1 MSISNRGGENM
12 FNKHLD
18 KVVSREDLSLAEME
32 EAMSMVMEGKT
43 TDSQLAA
50 FLVGLRMKGETIDE
64 ITGAAS
70 VMRNKAARVKTNAK
84 DLIDSCGTGGDEK
97 GTFNISTTTALV
109 MAAGGLNV
117 AKHGN
122 RSVSSKSGSADLLEA
137 LGVKIDLSPETA
149 GKCLDQ
155 IGISFLFAP
164 HFHQAMKY
172 AIGPRKELG
181 LRTIFNILGP
191 LTNPAKAD
199 YQVLGVY
206 KEELVMPLA
215 HVLKNLGLK
224 SAMVVHGAG
233 GIDELS
239 LAGENKTAYLKDGE
253 VKEYNFSAE
262 AVGLET
268 AALESILGGEPEAN
282 KEITLDILKGKKGP
296 KRDVIL
302 LNTAAAF
309 LVEGKVKSLKEGV
322 KLAAELI
329 DSGRAMKKLE
339 ELIQCSNSFDSSSR
353 AVS

>member
-1 MSISNRGGENM
+1 M

-18 KVVSREDLSLAEME
+18 KVVSRENLSLEEME
-32 EAMSMVMEGKT
+32 EAMTMVMEGKT
-43 TDSQLAA
+43 TDSQLAG

-70 VMRNKAARVKTNAK
+70 VMRSKAAAVKTKSKN
-84 DLIDSCGTGGDEK
+84 LIDSCGTGGDEK
-97 GTFNISTTTALV
+97 GTFNISTTTAIV

-137 LGVKIDLSPETA
+137 LGVKIDLSPEAA

-155 IGISFLFAP
+155 VGISFLFAP

-172 AIGPRKELG
+172 AVGPRRELG

-191 LTNPAKAD
+191 LTNPAQAD

-233 GIDELS
+233 GVDELS
-239 LAGENKTAYLKDGE
+239 LAGENKTAYLKDGA
-253 VKEYNFSAE
+253 VKEFNFSPAE
-262 AVGLET
+262 AGLKT
-268 AALESILGGEPEAN
+268 AAIDEILGGSPKEN
-282 KEITLDILKGKKGP
+282 KEITLAILKVKNQ
-296 KRDVIL
+296 RLFYIFQAL
-302 LNTAAAF
+302 L
-309 LVEGKVKSLKEGV
+309 SL
-322 KLAAELI
+322 LL
-329 DSGRAMKKLE
+329 L
-339 ELIQCSNSFDSSSR
+339 Q
-353 AVS
+353 

>member
-1 MSISNRGGENM
+1 M

-18 KVVSREDLSLAEME
+18 KVVSRENLTLSEME
-32 EAMSMVMEGKT
+32 EAMTMVMEGKT
-43 TDSQLAA
+43 TDSQLAG

-70 VMRNKAARVKTNAK
+70 VMRNKAAAVKTKSK

-97 GTFNISTTTALV
+97 GTFNISTTTAIV
-109 MAAGGLNV
+109 MAAGGLKV

-137 LGVKIDLSPETA
+137 LGVKIDLSPAEA
-149 GKCLDQ
+149 GNCLDQ
-155 IGISFLFAP
+155 VGISFLFAP

-191 LTNPAKAD
+191 LTNPAQAD

-233 GIDELS
+233 GVDELS
-239 LAGENKTAYLKDGE
+239 LAGENKTAYLKDGV
-253 VKEYNFSAE
+253 VKEFNFTPTE
-262 AVGLET
+262 AGLEK
-268 AALESILGGEPEAN
+268 AAIQKILGGSPEEN
-282 KEITLDILKGKKGP
+282 KEITLNILKGKKGP

-302 LNTAAAF
+302 LNSAAAF
-309 LVEGKVKSLKEGV
+309 LVEGKVKNLEEGV

-329 DSGRAMKKLE
+329 DSGQAMQKLE
-339 ELIQCSNSFDSSSR
+339 ELINCSNSFANSSG
-353 AVS
+353 AVQ

>member
-1 MSISNRGGENM
+1 M

-18 KVVSREDLSLAEME
+18 KVVSRENLTLSEME
-32 EAMSMVMEGKT
+32 EAMTMVMEGKT
-43 TDSQLAA
+43 TDSQLAG

-70 VMRNKAARVKTNAK
+70 VMRNKAAAVKTESK

-97 GTFNISTTTALV
+97 GTFNISTTTAIV
-109 MAAGGLNV
+109 MAAGGLKV

-137 LGVKIDLSPETA
+137 LGVKIDLSPAEA
-149 GKCLDQ
+149 GNCLDQ
-155 IGISFLFAP
+155 VGISFLFAP

-191 LTNPAKAD
+191 LTNPAQAD

-233 GIDELS
+233 GVDELS
-239 LAGENKTAYLKDGE
+239 LAGENKTAYLKDGV
-253 VKEYNFSAE
+253 VKEFNFTPTE
-262 AVGLET
+262 AGLEK
-268 AALESILGGEPEAN
+268 AAIQKILGGSPEEN
-282 KEITLDILKGKKGP
+282 KEITLNILKGKKGP

-302 LNTAAAF
+302 LNSAAAF
-309 LVEGKVKSLKEGV
+309 LVEGKVENLEEGV

-329 DSGRAMKKLE
+329 DSGQAIQKLE
-339 ELIQCSNSFDSSSR
+339 ELINCSNSFVNSSG
-353 AVS
+353 AVQ

>member
-1 MSISNRGGENM
+1 M

-18 KVVSREDLSLAEME
+18 KVVSGKDLTLAEME

-43 TDSQLAA
+43 TDSQLAG

-70 VMRNKAARVKTNAK
+70 VMRNKAAEVKTEARN
-84 DLIDSCGTGGDEK
+84 LIDSCGTGGDEK

-137 LGVKIDLSPETA
+137 LGVKIDLSPEAA

-215 HVLKNLGLK
+215 YVLKNLGLK

-233 GIDELS
+233 GVDELS
-239 LAGENKTAYLKDGE
+239 LVGENKTAYLKDGE

-262 AVGLET
+262 DAGLES
-268 AALESILGGEPEAN
+268 APLESILGGVPEEN
-282 KEITLDILKGKKGP
+282 KQITLDILKGKKGP

-302 LNTAAAF
+302 LNSAAAF
-309 LVEGKVKSLKEGV
+309 LVENRVDSLQEGV
-322 KLAAELI
+322 KMAAELI
-329 DSGRAMKKLE
+329 DSGKAMQKLE
-339 ELIQCSNSFDSSSR
+339 ELIQCSNSSDNSSR

>member
-1 MSISNRGGENM
+1 M

-43 TDSQLAA
+43 TDSQLAG

-70 VMRNKAARVKTNAK
+70 VMRNKAARVKTEAR

-97 GTFNISTTTALV
+97 GTFNISTTTAIV

-137 LGVKIDLSPETA
+137 LGVKIDLSPEAA

-164 HFHQAMKY
+164 YFHQAMKY

-191 LTNPAKAD
+191 LTNPARAE

-233 GIDELS
+233 GVDELS

-253 VKEYNFSAE
+253 VREYNFRAE
-262 AVGLET
+262 EAGLE
-268 AALESILGGEPEAN
+268 AAPLESILGGEPEEN
-282 KEITLDILKGKKGP
+282 KEITLNILKGKKGP

-302 LNTAAAF
+302 LNSAAAF
-309 LVEGKVKSLKEGV
+309 LVENKVENLQEGV
-322 KLAAELI
+322 KLAADLI
-329 DSGRAMKKLE
+329 DSGRAMQKLE
-339 ELIQCSNSFDSSSR
+339 ELIECSNSFDKNSR
-353 AVS
+353 AVSQ

>member
-1 MSISNRGGENM
+1 M

-18 KVVSREDLSLAEME
+18 KVVSRQNLSLAEME

-43 TDSQLAA
+43 TDSQLAG

-70 VMRNKAARVKTNAK
+70 VMRSKAAAVNTKAK
-84 DLIDSCGTGGDEK
+84 NLIDSCGTGGDEK
-97 GTFNISTTTALV
+97 GTFNISTTTAIV

-122 RSVSSKSGSADLLEA
+122 RSVSSKSGSADLLEE
-137 LGVKIDLSPETA
+137 LGVKIDLDPESA
-149 GKCLDQ
+149 GRCLDE

-172 AIGPRKELG
+172 AVGPRKELG

-206 KEELVMPLA
+206 KEELVLPLA

-233 GIDELS
+233 GVDELS
-239 LAGENKTAYLKDGE
+239 LAGKNKTAYLKNGE
-253 VKEYNFSAE
+253 VREYNFGPAE
-262 AVGLET
+262 AGLEP
-268 AALESILGGEPEAN
+268 APIKAILGGTPEKN
-282 KEITLDILKGKKGP
+282 KKITLAILNGEKGA

-302 LNTAAAF
+302 LNAAAAF
-309 LVEGKVKSLKEGV
+309 MVENKVDNLKDGV
-322 KLAAELI
+322 KMAAEII
-329 DSGRAMKKLE
+329 DSGKALKKLE
-339 ELIQCSNSFDSSSR
+339 ELIECSKSM
-353 AVS
+353 VV

>member
-1 MSISNRGGENM
+1 M

-18 KVVSREDLSLAEME
+18 KVVSREDLTLAEME
-32 EAMSMVMEGKT
+32 EAMTMVMEGKT
-43 TDSQLAA
+43 TDSQLAG

-70 VMRNKAARVKTNAK
+70 VMRKKAAEVKTEAR

-137 LGVKIDLSPETA
+137 LGVKIDLSPDAA
-149 GKCLDQ
+149 GRCLDQ
-155 IGISFLFAP
+155 VGISFLFAP
-164 HFHQAMKY
+164 YFHQAMKY

-215 HVLKNLGLK
+215 QVLKNLGLK

-239 LAGENKTAYLKDGE
+239 LAGVNKTAYLKEGV
-253 VKEYNFSAE
+253 VKEFNFSPDE
-262 AVGLET
+262 AGLES
-268 AALESILGGEPEAN
+268 ASVKEILGGRPEEN

-302 LNTAAAF
+302 LNSAAAF
-309 LVEGKVKSLKEGV
+309 LVEGKVNDLKDGV

-329 DSGRAMKKLE
+329 DSGQAMQKLE
-339 ELIQCSNSFDSSSR
+339 ELINCSNSM
-353 AVS
+353 AV

>member
-1 MSISNRGGENM
+1 M

-32 EAMSMVMEGKT
+32 EAMAMVMEGKI
-43 TDSQLAA
+43 TDSQLAG

-70 VMRNKAARVKTNAK
+70 VMRNKAAELNTRSSN
-84 DLIDSCGTGGDEK
+84 LIDSCGTGGDEK
-97 GTFNISTTTALV
+97 GTFNISTTTAVV

-122 RSVSSKSGSADLLEA
+122 RSVSSQSGSADLLEA
-137 LGVKIDLSPETA
+137 LGVKIDLSPEAA
-149 GKCLDQ
+149 GRCLDEV
-155 IGISFLFAP
+155 GISFLFAP
-164 HFHQAMKY
+164 HYHQAMKY

-191 LTNPAKAD
+191 LTNPAEAE

-233 GIDELS
+233 GVDELS
-239 LAGENKTAYLKDGE
+239 LAGKNKTAYLKNGRVRE
-253 VKEYNFSAE
+253 FNFGPEIA
-262 AVGLET
+262 GLKQ
-268 AALESILGGEPEAN
+268 APLKSILGGSPEEN
-282 KEITLDILKGKKGP
+282 KKITLDILKGKKGP

-302 LNTAAAF
+302 LNSAAAF
-309 LVEGKVKSLKEGV
+309 LVQDKVDSLKEGV
-322 KLAAELI
+322 KMAAEII
-329 DSGRAMKKLE
+329 DSGQAMEKLN
-339 ELIQCSNSFDSSSR
+339 ELIECSSSL
-353 AVS
+353 AV

>member
-1 MSISNRGGENM
+1 M

-18 KVVSREDLSLAEME
+18 KVVSRQNLSLAEME

-43 TDSQLAA
+43 TDSQLAG

-70 VMRNKAARVKTNAK
+70 VMRNKAAAVRTKANN
-84 DLIDSCGTGGDEK
+84 LIDSCGTGGDEK
-97 GTFNISTTTALV
+97 GTFNISTTTAIV

-122 RSVSSKSGSADLLEA
+122 RSVSSKSGSADLLEE
-137 LGVKIDLSPETA
+137 LGVKIDLDPELA
-149 GKCLDQ
+149 GKCLDE

-172 AIGPRKELG
+172 AVGPRKELG

-206 KEELVMPLA
+206 KEELVLPLA

-233 GIDELS
+233 GVDELS
-239 LAGENKTAYLKDGE
+239 LAGENKTAYLKDGK
-253 VKEYNFSAE
+253 VREYNFTPADAGLKTAPIE
-262 AVGLET
+262 A
-268 AALESILGGEPEAN
+268 ILGGTPQEN
-282 KEITLDILKGKKGP
+282 KKITLAILNGEKGP
-296 KRDVIL
+296 RRDVIL
-302 LNTAAAF
+302 LNSAAAF
-309 LVEGKVKSLKEGV
+309 MVENKVNNLKDGV
-322 KLAAELI
+322 EMAAEII
-329 DSGRAMKKLE
+329 DSGKALKKLE
-339 ELIQCSNSFDSSSR
+339 ELIECSRSL
-353 AVS
+353 AV

>member
-1 MSISNRGGENM
+1 M

-18 KVVSREDLSLAEME
+18 KVVSREDLTLREME
-32 EAMSMVMEGKT
+32 EAMTMVMEGKT
-43 TDSQLAA
+43 TDSQLAG

-70 VMRNKAARVKTNAK
+70 VMRNKAAAVQTESK

-97 GTFNISTTTALV
+97 GTFNISTTTAIV
-109 MAAGGLNV
+109 MAAGGLKV

-137 LGVKIDLSPETA
+137 LGVKIDLSPEEA

-155 IGISFLFAP
+155 VGISFLFAP
-164 HFHQAMKY
+164 RFHQAMKY

-191 LTNPAKAD
+191 LTNPAQAD

-206 KEELVMPLA
+206 KEQLVMPLA

-233 GIDELS
+233 GVDELS
-239 LAGENKTAYLKDGE
+239 LAGENKTAYLKDGV
-253 VKEYNFSAE
+253 VKEFDFSPAE
-262 AVGLET
+262 AGLEK
-268 AALESILGGEPEAN
+268 AAIQEILGGSPEEN
-282 KEITLDILKGKKGP
+282 KEITLNILKGKKGP

-302 LNTAAAF
+302 LNSAAAF
-309 LVEGKVKSLKEGV
+309 LVEGKVKNLEKGV

-329 DSGRAMKKLE
+329 DSGQAMQKLK
-339 ELIQCSNSFDSSSR
+339 ELINCSNSFANSSG
-353 AVS
+353 AVQ

>member
-1 MSISNRGGENM
+1 M

-18 KVVSREDLSLAEME
+18 KVVSREDLSLTEME

-43 TDSQLAA
+43 TDSQLAG

-70 VMRNKAARVKTNAK
+70 VMRNKAARVKTEAK

-97 GTFNISTTTALV
+97 GTFNISTTTAIV

-137 LGVKIDLSPETA
+137 LGVKIDLSPELA
-149 GKCLDQ
+149 GKCLDE

-224 SAMVVHGAG
+224 SAMVVYGAG
-233 GIDELS
+233 GVDELS
-239 LAGENKTAYLKDGE
+239 LAGENKTAYLKNGE
-253 VKEYNFSAE
+253 VKEYNFNAE
-262 AVGLET
+262 DAGLK
-268 AALESILGGEPEAN
+268 AAPLESILGGDPEEN

-309 LVEGKVKSLKEGV
+309 LVENKVETLQEGV

-329 DSGRAMKKLE
+329 DSGKAMQKLE
-339 ELIQCSNSFDSSSR
+339 ELIQCSNSFDNSSR

>member
-1 MSISNRGGENM
+1 M

-18 KVVSREDLSLAEME
+18 KVVSREDLTLEEME
-32 EAMSMVMEGKT
+32 EAMAMVMEGKT
-43 TDSQLAA
+43 TDSQLAG

-70 VMRNKAARVKTNAK
+70 VMRNKAARVKTEAR

-137 LGVKIDLSPETA
+137 LGVKIDLSPEAA
-149 GKCLDQ
+149 GKCLDE

-191 LTNPAKAD
+191 LTNPAEAD

-215 HVLKNLGLK
+215 YVLKNLGLK

-233 GIDELS
+233 GVDELS
-239 LAGENKTAYLKDGE
+239 LAGENKTAYLKDGK

-262 AVGLET
+262 DAGLE
-268 AALESILGGEPEAN
+268 AAPLESILGGEPEEN

-309 LVEGKVKSLKEGV
+309 LVENKVETLQEGV

-329 DSGRAMKKLE
+329 DSGKAMQKLE
-339 ELIQCSNSFDSSSR
+339 ELIQCSNSFDSGSR

>member
-1 MSISNRGGENM
+1 M

-18 KVVSREDLSLAEME
+18 KVVSREDLTLAEME

-43 TDSQLAA
+43 TDSQLAG

-70 VMRNKAARVKTNAK
+70 VMRNKAARVKTKAR

-97 GTFNISTTTALV
+97 GTFNISTTAALV

-137 LGVKIDLSPETA
+137 LGVKIDLSPELA
-149 GKCLDQ
+149 GKCLDE

-224 SAMVVHGAG
+224 SAMVVYGAG
-233 GIDELS
+233 GVDELS
-239 LAGENKTAYLKDGE
+239 LSGENKTAYLKDGE

-262 AVGLET
+262 DAGLE
-268 AALESILGGEPEAN
+268 AAPLESILGGEPEEN

-302 LNTAAAF
+302 LNSAAAF
-309 LVEGKVKSLKEGV
+309 LVENKVESLQEGV
-322 KLAAELI
+322 KLAADLI
-329 DSGRAMKKLE
+329 DNGQTMQKLE
-339 ELIQCSNSFDSSSR
+339 ELIECSNSFDNSSR

>member
-1 MSISNRGGENM
+1 M

-18 KVVSREDLSLAEME
+18 KVVSREDLTLREME
-32 EAMSMVMEGKT
+32 EAMTMVMEGKT
-43 TDSQLAA
+43 TDSQLAG

-70 VMRNKAARVKTNAK
+70 VMRNKAAAVQTESK

-97 GTFNISTTTALV
+97 GTFNISTTTAIV
-109 MAAGGLNV
+109 MAAGGLKV

-137 LGVKIDLSPETA
+137 LGVKIDLSPEEA

-155 IGISFLFAP
+155 VGISFLFAP
-164 HFHQAMKY
+164 RFHQAMKY

-191 LTNPAKAD
+191 LTNPAQAD

-206 KEELVMPLA
+206 KEQLVMPLA

-233 GIDELS
+233 GVDELS
-239 LAGENKTAYLKDGE
+239 LAGENKTAYLKDGV
-253 VKEYNFSAE
+253 VKEFNFSPTE
-262 AVGLET
+262 AGLKK
-268 AALESILGGEPEAN
+268 AAIQEILGGSPEEN
-282 KEITLDILKGKKGP
+282 KEITLNILKGKKGP

-302 LNTAAAF
+302 LNSAAAF
-309 LVEGKVKSLKEGV
+309 LVEGKVKNLEEGV

-329 DSGRAMKKLE
+329 DSGQAMQKLE
-339 ELIQCSNSFDSSSR
+339 ELINCSNSFANSSG
-353 AVS
+353 AVQ